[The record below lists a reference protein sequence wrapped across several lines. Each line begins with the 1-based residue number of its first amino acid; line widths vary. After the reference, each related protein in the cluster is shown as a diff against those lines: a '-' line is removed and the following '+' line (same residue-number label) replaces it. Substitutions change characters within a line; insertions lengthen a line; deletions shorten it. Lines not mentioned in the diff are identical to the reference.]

1 IMPARELLR
10 LSARNTGFSP
20 AEGMKWSLEPG
31 RFLEAVLPQIFGDPT
46 RLSPLSWWGRF
57 LFEGSC
63 PFLLSIYVGIIPCL
77 MAVLAICRREA
88 GAARR
93 FTLAA
98 LAAFG
103 VLLALGRHSPLY
115 RGLFAALP
123 AVRQVRYPERFLL
136 IALFA
141 MALLAGTGLDL
152 LLRGEAHFRRR
163 AVRAIFGAATLLFV
177 GTTLVAAWPALVD
190 RMLGAFA
197 SVPAGLLTSE
207 SGSVLHNAVLRS
219 CLWAFASLA

>member
-1 IMPARELLR
+1 ETVLP
-10 LSARNTGFSP
+10 
-20 AEGMKWSLEPG
+20 
-31 RFLEAVLPQIFGDPT
+31 RFLGDPT

-57 LFEGSC
+57 LFEGSY

-123 AVRQVRYPERFLL
+123 AVRQVRYPERFLPV
-136 IALFA
+136 ALFA
-141 MALLAGTGLDL
+141 VALLAGTGLGL
-152 LLRGEAHFRRR
+152 LLRGQA
-163 AVRAIFGAATLLFV
+163 AVRGRGV
-177 GTTLVAAWPALVD
+177 
-190 RMLGAFA
+190 R
-197 SVPAGLLTSE
+197 
-207 SGSVLHNAVLRS
+207 
-219 CLWAFASLA
+219 